1 MKESEKRLEANLRD
15 RLRALG
21 GLALKLPAIHH
32 AGLPDR
38 LCLLPDGVAFFV
50 EVKSTGEKP
59 RPLQGR
65 RRASTMGCPPGPA
78 AHIPL
83 SLPLSLSLFF
93 AWDELATNLA

>member
-50 EVKSTGEKP
+50 EVKSTGENL
-59 RPLQGR
+59 RPLQKVCHETLR
-65 RRASTMGCPPGPA
+65 RMGFAVYVIYSTEGLNE
-78 AHIPL
+78 IL
-83 SLPLSLSLFF
+83 RRY
-93 AWDELATNLA
+93 EK

>member
-15 RLRALG
+15 RLRAMG

-38 LCLLPDGVAFFV
+38 LCLMPDGKAFFV

-59 RPLQGR
+59 RPLQEVCHETLR
-65 RRASTMGCPPGPA
+65 RMGFEVYVIDSTEGLNEILKMY
-78 AHIPL
+78 
-83 SLPLSLSLFF
+83 
-93 AWDELATNLA
+93 EK

>member
-38 LCLLPDGVAFFV
+38 LCLLPDGIAFFV

-59 RPLQGR
+59 RRLQAVCHETLR
-65 RRASTMGCPPGPA
+65 RMGFEVYVVDSTEGLNE
-78 AHIPL
+78 I
-83 SLPLSLSLFF
+83 FRRY
-93 AWDELATNLA
+93 EK

>member
-1 MKESEKRLEANLRD
+1 MPESEKVLEAKLRE

-38 LCLLPDGVAFFV
+38 LCLLPEGFAFFV

-59 RPLQGR
+59 RPLQAVCHATLR
-65 RRASTMGCPPGPA
+65 RMGFEVYVIDTTEGLNEVLSKYTPPC
-78 AHIPL
+78 
-83 SLPLSLSLFF
+83 
-93 AWDELATNLA
+93 